1 MYPSGPRRRLLTAEC
16 GSPETKAVPISGA
29 SGTPENSSGAERSRE
44 GPGQRQGR
52 HLSCGRREPGEQGGD
67 RGRARRRAR
76 GRSAASATLPGAGPA
91 PSQGF
96 PKGQGCTHCVATMV
110 IFTEVIGG
118 FIFLSSGLFNSAFVI
133 LRLSIYRSFIPRLF
147 KFLFWV
153 H

>member
-1 MYPSGPRRRLLTAEC
+1 MER
-16 GSPETKAVPISGA
+16 SGA
-29 SGTPENSSGAERSRE
+29 
-44 GPGQRQGR
+44 
-52 HLSCGRREPGEQGGD
+52 
-67 RGRARRRAR
+67 GRAQDSGR
-76 GRSAASATLPGAGPA
+76 GGTCPAGGESPVSRVGTEGGSDEGQEAGAGPA

-96 PKGQGCTHCVATMV
+96 PKGQGCVHCVATMV